1 MLFDCKKLD
10 KSVPIPLYFQLK
22 ELVLNEIKKGNYKEG
37 DMIPTEN
44 VPRSARRLP
53 SWFRKGGFIG

>member
-37 DMIPTEN
+37 DADRPCLYRPDIRPE
-44 VPRSARRLP
+44 S
-53 SWFRKGGFIG
+53 